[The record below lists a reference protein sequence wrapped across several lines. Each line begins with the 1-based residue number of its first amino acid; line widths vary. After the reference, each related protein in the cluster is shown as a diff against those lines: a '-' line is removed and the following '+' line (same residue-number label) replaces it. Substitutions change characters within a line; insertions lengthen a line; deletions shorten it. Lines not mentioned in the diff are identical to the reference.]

1 MRVTRLLSKEQE
13 LVARFL
19 AVLGKGLVI
28 AGRGKAA
35 RPGFFVYASNFIQG
49 YFEPNYLRKE
59 EVLLK
64 ALEDAGFP
72 SDEGP
77 VGRMRMELE
86 KSHEIS
92 GTLFQAAKAW
102 QGGDDAGRPEVIWAT
117 SEYTDLMRHHFERL
131 KNLIYPLLEQ
141 TVTPEGEQRIAET
154 LNQIEFADH
163 ETQSPDKYVKIVQM
177 LEEEVKDW
185 EG

>member
-1 MRVTRLLSKEQE
+1 MRVTRILSNEQE

-19 AVLGKGLVI
+19 AVLGRGLVI
-28 AGRGKAA
+28 AGRGKSA
-35 RPGFFVYASNFIQG
+35 RPGFFVYSSNFIQE
-49 YFEPNYLRKE
+49 YLELNYLRKE

-72 SDEGP
+72 ADEGP
-77 VGRMRMELE
+77 VGQMRAEQE
-86 KSHEIS
+86 KSREIS
-92 GTLFQAAKAW
+92 GVLSQAAKSW
-102 QGGDDAGRPEVIWAT
+102 QGGDEGGRPEVVWAT

-154 LNQIEFADH
+154 LNHIEFSDH
-163 ETQSPDKYVKIVQM
+163 EAQSPDKYVKIVQM